1 MENLSKENTREGLI
15 SVSFEADKQCNEEK
29 LTVTLRLHKW
39 RFLHRSLQIG
49 VYKDEIKAKNK
60 NDILEE
66 N

>member
-1 MENLSKENTREGLI
+1 MSLLRPKSY
-15 SVSFEADKQCNEEK
+15 EEK
-29 LTVTLRLHKW
+29 LTVT
-39 RFLHRSLQIG
+39 LHRSLQIG